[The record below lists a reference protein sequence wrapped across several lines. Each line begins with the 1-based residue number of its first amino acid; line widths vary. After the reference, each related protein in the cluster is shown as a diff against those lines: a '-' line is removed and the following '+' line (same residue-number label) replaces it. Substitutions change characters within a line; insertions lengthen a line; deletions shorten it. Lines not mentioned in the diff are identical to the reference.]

1 MLLVFAAMARWMLLS
16 NNKEVTTNQNTAK
29 LESHAPH
36 ISQVCSGDLEKI
48 SVFQEKWS
56 TTDDSQACV
65 REGN

>member
-1 MLLVFAAMARWMLLS
+1 MLLS

-29 LESHAPH
+29 LESHARH

>member
-36 ISQVCSGDLEKI
+36 ISQVCSDLEKI